1 MPGKLG
7 RTSEQRLAI
16 LRNQASSLL
25 WYGKIETTK
34 ARAKELKSYVEKI
47 ITAAINTYDDTIES
61 TKVVTEKTGKKEKE
75 VTVTVVKD
83 GPKKLAARRRIMAK
97 LYDLQEI
104 KAFNESKSAYKARTA
119 DVAHP
124 LIEKLFNEIAP
135 KYAQRNDEK
144 NCAGGYTRIK
154 FCGSVGT
161 PPNLDDLTAALNETI
176 PAHLSYQYQYRY
188 LLIREIHGVMTIS
201 EIMQTEI
208 DKFARRTTNG

>member
-7 RTSEQRLAI
+7 RTSEQRDAM
-16 LRNQASSLL
+16 LRNQASCLL

-34 ARAKELKSYVEKI
+34 ARAKEVQSYVEKI
-47 ITAAINTYDDTIES
+47 ITAAINTYDDTVEG
-61 TKVVTEKTGKKEKE
+61 TKVVKENAGKKKEKE

-83 GPKKLAARRRIMAK
+83 GPKKLAARRRIMSK

-104 KAFNESKSAYKARTA
+104 KAFNESKSAYKARTK

-144 NCAGGYTRIK
+144 NCAGGYTRIIPL
-154 FCGSVGT
+154 GT
-161 PPNLDDLTAALNETI
+161 RRGDAAEVAIIEL
-176 PAHLSYQYQYRY
+176 
-188 LLIREIHGVMTIS
+188 V
-201 EIMQTEI
+201 
-208 DKFARRTTNG
+208 